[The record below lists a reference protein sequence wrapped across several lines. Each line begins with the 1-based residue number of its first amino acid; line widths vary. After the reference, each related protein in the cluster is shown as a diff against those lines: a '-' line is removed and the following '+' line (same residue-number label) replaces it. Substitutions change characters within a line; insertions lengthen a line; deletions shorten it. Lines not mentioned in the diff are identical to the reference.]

1 MHIIGAGN
9 SAGQAAL
16 FFSSHARTVTIVC
29 RGDSLEKSMS
39 QYLVEQVRRKPNI
52 TVELGAEVAAVH
64 GDAKLEEIE
73 IRERA
78 SGETA
83 RRECGGLFIFIGA
96 DADTTWLPAEIAL
109 DDRGYVLTGADA
121 RGPRRAGTTS
131 AIRTSWRPA
140 CRASSPPATC
150 ASARS
155 SGSRRRSARAAWRSP
170 SCTSTCGSPERRGL
184 EASRLPAMSYRDSLP
199 LDDGAL
205 FLTDAGMETALIFH
219 QGQELPSFA
228 TFPLLESE
236 DGRAAL
242 RTYYEPFLELARTRG
257 TGFILGGCTWRASA
271 DWGAEL
277 GYDREAMDAVNR
289 RAIGFVEELRASA
302 PASQGAVVLEAPI
315 GPRGDAYAPE
325 TMMSA
330 EEAERYHSA
339 QMQTLSDTARRPDH
353 GAHDHLRG
361 GGDRHRARRARC
373 RACRSRSRSPSR
385 RTGACRA
392 ARRCAPRSSRST
404 PRRTE
409 RRSTT

>member
-1 MHIIGAGN
+1 
-9 SAGQAAL
+9 
-16 FFSSHARTVTIVC
+16 
-29 RGDSLEKSMS
+29 
-39 QYLVEQVRRKPNI
+39 
-52 TVELGAEVAAVH
+52 
-64 GDAKLEEIE
+64 
-73 IRERA
+73 
-78 SGETA
+78 
-83 RRECGGLFIFIGA
+83 
-96 DADTTWLPAEIAL
+96 
-109 DDRGYVLTGADA
+109 
-121 RGPRRAGTTS
+121 
-131 AIRTSWRPA
+131 
-140 CRASSPPATC
+140 
-150 ASARS
+150 
-155 SGSRRRSARAAWRSP
+155 
-170 SCTSTCGSPERRGL
+170 
-184 EASRLPAMSYRDSLP
+184 MSYRDSLP

-271 DWGAEL
+271 DWGAGL

-339 QMQTLSDTARRPDH
+339 QMQTLSDTAVDLITALTVTYAEEAV
-353 GAHDHLRG
+353 GMV
-361 GGDRHRARRARC
+361 
-373 RACRSRSRSPSR
+373 
-385 RTGACRA
+385 RA
-392 ARRCAPRSSRST
+392 ARGAGLPVAVSFTVETDGRLPSGQTLRAAIEQVDAETDGAPLHYMINCAHPTHFEGALADSGPWRGRIRGLRANAST
-404 PRRTE
+404 LSHAELDEAEELDDGDPADLAARHVALRASLPNLTILGGCCGTDI
-409 RRSTT
+409 RHVTSICDAWISA